1 VHTKLEAHVTV
12 RRQARAIALQALY
25 EIDSTGHPSERVIR
39 YLLEEDNT
47 LSPEGVAFATRLVE
61 GVLAHSQQL
70 DVIIQKHAPE
80 WPVEQLAI
88 IDRNILRMALYEL
101 QHIFDVPVKVAVNEA
116 VELAKTYGS
125 DTTPRF
131 VNGVLGAFL
140 LEHPASTLRK
150 REKG

>member
-1 VHTKLEAHVTV
+1 VTV

>member
-1 VHTKLEAHVTV
+1 MTV

-80 WPVEQLAI
+80 WPVEQLAL